1 MALSKDLA
9 SQFAKVTNDKK
20 KTSSESTHYGT
31 VVEYNGEQYV
41 RLDGSDLLTPVSST
55 TVNEDGDRVIVTIK
69 NHNATIT
76 GNTSTPSASN
86 KDLQSTNGKV
96 EEIGNQITEF
106 EIIVADKVSTKE
118 LDAVN
123 GRIDNLVSDNV
134 TIKGTLTAQNA
145 DIENLKAEN
154 ATITGTLTANK
165 ADIDSLKANKLD
177 ATVADIT
184 YATIE
189 NLDATNAQIHN
200 LEVTYG
206 EFVDL
211 TTERFEADEAKITDL
226 ETTRLT
232 AEQAELKYANIDF
245 ANITEAAIETFYAKS
260 GVIQDVVI
268 SDGQVTGTLVGV
280 TIKGDLIEGG
290 TIVADKLV
298 IKGNDGLYYRLNTD
312 GETVTSQQTEYNSLS
327 GTIITAKS
335 ITAEKVAVDDLVAF
349 GATIGGFQITDH
361 AIHSGVKSSVDNTTR
376 GIYLDNYGQIAFG
389 DSLNYVKF
397 YKDEEGDYH
406 LAISAEDMII
416 SSSGKNVGDAVD
428 EAQKAA
434 DAAITNSVEQFY
446 QSTSPT
452 ELIGGTW
459 TLVQPTWTEGT
470 YIWRRTKNTY
480 GSGKIEYSP
489 SETGVCITGNT
500 GAKGEQGPQ
509 GEKGEQGI
517 QGLQGLQG
525 EKGDQGIPGPKGDT
539 GEKGDK
545 GEKGEDGTS
554 SYFHI
559 KYSDVANP
567 TSSSQMTET
576 PSKYIGTY
584 VDNTPADST
593 DPTKYTWQQ
602 FEGSQGPQGEQG
614 IPGTN
619 GADGKTSYL
628 HIAYANSADGKTGF
642 SVSDSTDKLYIG
654 QYTDFVA
661 NDSTDPTKY
670 SWSKIKGD
678 KGDQGLQ
685 GLQGE
690 KGEQGIAGP
699 KGDTGEQGPQ
709 GESGKTSYFH
719 IKYSDVENPTSSS
732 QMTETP
738 STYIGTYVDY
748 TATDSTDPS
757 KYTWAR
763 FQGIQGETGEQG
775 IPGTNGTDGKTSY
788 LHIKYSDDGGQ
799 TFTSNNGETPGD
811 YIGQYVDFAQADST
825 DVRSYTWSK
834 VKGEQGEPGKDG
846 TGVTILGSYDTESE
860 LNAAHQTGSEGD
872 AYIVAGDLYVWDAEN
887 SKWKNVGQIQGPQ
900 GPQGLQGIQGP
911 KGDQGIQGPAGS
923 NGTSSYTH
931 IAYANSSDGK
941 TDFSVSDSSRGYI
954 GIYVDSNPTDST
966 NPDDYQW
973 SQIKGAD
980 GADGIPGKA
989 GADGKTPY
997 LHIAYANNETG
1008 TSGFSITDSTNKSY
1022 IGQYTDFT
1030 SADSTDPSKYSWTK
1044 IKGDKGDTG
1053 ASGKGVSKSEVYY
1066 YLSTSNTT
1074 QTGGSWS
1081 TTVPEWVDGRYYW
1094 QKIKTT
1100 YTDNTTAES
1109 TPVCITGAKGSTG
1122 STGQGVSSITTEFY
1136 ISTSKTTQTGG
1147 SWGTTMPT
1155 WTSGKYLWT
1164 RNKIVYK
1171 NPTAT
1176 EYTAPVCDSS
1186 WEAVNE
1192 IEVGGRNLLSDTASF
1207 GTKNTTGVYLS
1218 DAGASLN
1225 DDTYNGC
1232 AIRYYSDTLSN
1243 SSAYKALCQ
1252 YITLTPEYGKS
1263 YTLSFWAKGSGT
1275 FRSYF
1280 YGGSDHVRVSSYVA
1294 SDGTTGTDGDGSKAW
1309 TLTDEWK
1316 RYWITYTLASSGSI
1330 EAGKYVVLRHDGNVS
1345 SDLTIYLAGLK
1356 LELGNKATDWSPAPE
1371 DTEERIGTVETTLQ
1385 KTISEQATTIEKNNE
1400 EILLKALTNYV
1411 GTGEFEKYKEDVT
1424 AQLSIKSDEIVASF
1438 KDTVD
1443 KADGLGTDVDD
1454 IKTKLEKYFSFSNN
1468 GLVIKCGEGVM
1479 QLVLDNDII
1488 RFEKDGVQFGS
1499 WDGVDFY
1506 TGNVIV
1512 DVYEKAQFGNFAH
1525 VPRSDGSLSVLK
1537 VDNYVAASITEQPT
1551 SLSRAIGTTATF
1563 EVKTKGSVISYQWE
1577 VKARTTITVGNSTST
1592 ITTDWGNVVS
1602 GTSRTLTMD
1611 ITEDSFSSGDI
1622 RWYRCKITD
1631 RKNKILYTDTVTLN
1645 IT

>member
-31 VVEYNGEQYV
+31 VVKYNGEQYV

-134 TIKGTLTAQNA
+134 TIKDTLTAQNA
-145 DIENLKAEN
+145 EITNLKAEDV
-154 ATITGTLTANK
+154 TINGILTANK
-165 ADIDSLKANKLD
+165 ADIDDLKTKKLD
-177 ATVADIT
+177 AEVANIT
-184 YATIE
+184 YATID
-189 NLDATNAQIHN
+189 NLKATNADIYN
-200 LEVTYG
+200 LQATYG
-206 EFVDL
+206 DFVVL
-211 TTERFEADEAKITDL
+211 TTERFEADEAKIGDL
-226 ETTRLT
+226 EATRLT
-232 AEQAELKYANIDF
+232 ATEAELKYANIDF
-245 ANITEAAIETFYAKS
+245 ANITEAAIQEFYAKS

-298 IKGNDGLYYRLNTD
+298 IKGDDGLYYRLNTD

-500 GAKGEQGPQ
+500 GAKGERGPQ

-517 QGLQGLQG
+517 
-525 EKGDQGIPGPKGDT
+525 
-539 GEKGDK
+539 
-545 GEKGEDGTS
+545 
-554 SYFHI
+554 
-559 KYSDVANP
+559 
-567 TSSSQMTET
+567 
-576 PSKYIGTY
+576 
-584 VDNTPADST
+584 
-593 DPTKYTWQQ
+593 
-602 FEGSQGPQGEQG
+602 
-614 IPGTN
+614 
-619 GADGKTSYL
+619 
-628 HIAYANSADGKTGF
+628 
-642 SVSDSTDKLYIG
+642 
-654 QYTDFVA
+654 
-661 NDSTDPTKY
+661 
-670 SWSKIKGD
+670 
-678 KGDQGLQ
+678 QGLQ

-966 NPDDYQW
+966 NPDDYLWSQIKGADGADGTPGKAGADGKTPYLHIAYANDETGTSGFSVTDSSNKSYIGQYTDYTQADSTDPTKYKWSKIKGEQGEPGKDGTGVTILGSYDTESQLYAAHPTGNEGDSYIVAGDLYVWDAENSKWKNVGQIQGPQGPRGLQGIQGPKGDQGIQGPAGADGSSSYTHIAYANSSDGKTDFSISDSSRGFIGIYVDNHPTDSTNPDDYQW

-1022 IGQYTDFT
+1022 IGQYTDYVST
-1030 SADSTDPSKYSWTK
+1030 DSTDPSKYSWTK
-1044 IKGDKGDTG
+1044 IKGETG
-1053 ASGKGVSKSEVYY
+1053 ATGATGKGVSKTEVFY
-1066 YLSTSNTT
+1066 YLSTSNIT

-1081 TTVPEWVDGRYYW
+1081 TTVPNWVDGRYYW

-1122 STGQGVSSITTEFY
+1122 ATGSIGQGVESISTEFY
-1136 ISTSKTTQTGG
+1136 VSTSKTTQTGG
-1147 SWGTTMPT
+1147 SWATTMPT
-1155 WTSGKYLWT
+1155 WSSGKYLWT

-1171 NPTAT
+1171 NPTVT

-1192 IEVGGRNLLSDTASF
+1192 IEVGGRNLLLKSNVDYSNTDYPTASYDISSSE
-1207 GTKNTTGVYLS
+1207 GEVLS
-1218 DAGASLN
+1218 
-1225 DDTYNGC
+1225 NGC
-1232 AIRYYSDTLSN
+1232 GYLVPGETYSYRIRVKSN
-1243 SSAYKALCQ
+1243 TAGESARLFVSGGLLQLAAHSITTEWDVYK
-1252 YITLTPEYGKS
+1252 
-1263 YTLSFWAKGSGT
+1263 GT
-1275 FRSYF
+1275 FVMPTYPS
-1280 YGGSDHVRVSSYVA
+1280 GHAPSNDVSNARLMIFKS
-1294 SDGTTGTDGDGSKAW
+1294 
-1309 TLTDEWK
+1309 
-1316 RYWITYTLASSGSI
+1316 
-1330 EAGKYVVLRHDGNVS
+1330 S
-1345 SDLTIYLAGLK
+1345 SDSTAAIDIDWVK
-1356 LELGNKATDWSPAPE
+1356 LEKGNKSTDWSPAPE
-1371 DTEERIGTVETTLQ
+1371 DTEQTIADTATQIRKEIADQSTEII
-1385 KTISEQATTIEKNNE
+1385 KTSEAI
-1400 EILLKALTNYV
+1400 ILKALTSYTS
-1411 GTGEFEKYKEDVT
+1411 TGDFDTFRKDVT
-1424 AQLSIKSDEIVASF
+1424 AQLKVLSDQVNIDITESIKSVVDE
-1438 KDTVD
+1438 
-1443 KADGLGTDVDD
+1443 
-1454 IKTKLEKYFSFSNN
+1454 NN
-1468 GLVIKCGEGVM
+1468 NLQDQI
-1479 QLVLDNDII
+1479 
-1488 RFEKDGVQFGS
+1488 
-1499 WDGVDFY
+1499 
-1506 TGNVIV
+1506 
-1512 DVYEKAQFGNFAH
+1512 
-1525 VPRSDGSLSVLK
+1525 
-1537 VDNYVAASITEQPT
+1537 
-1551 SLSRAIGTTATF
+1551 
-1563 EVKTKGSVISYQWE
+1563 
-1577 VKARTTITVGNSTST
+1577 ST
-1592 ITTDWGNVVS
+1592 ITKHFTFDIDGMTIGQSDSPYKVVIDNDRYSMFADGVEIFWVAGGKVYTPELEISKVFNLFGYQIDQDSNGNVNC
-1602 GTSRTLTMD
+1602 GY
-1611 ITEDSFSSGDI
+1611 IGG
-1622 RWYRCKITD
+1622 
-1631 RKNKILYTDTVTLN
+1631 
-1645 IT
+1645 

>member
-55 TVNEDGDRVIVTIK
+55 TVNENGDRVIVTIK

-86 KDLQSTNGKV
+86 KDLQNTNGKV

-106 EIIVADKVSTKE
+106 ENIVADKVSTKE

-134 TIKGTLTAQNA
+134 TIKDTLTAQNA
-145 DIENLKAEN
+145 EITNLKAEDV
-154 ATITGTLTANK
+154 TINGILTANK
-165 ADIDSLKANKLD
+165 ADIDDLKTKKLD
-177 ATVADIT
+177 AEVANIT
-184 YATIE
+184 YATID
-189 NLDATNAQIHN
+189 NLKATNADIYN
-200 LEVTYG
+200 LQATYG
-206 EFVDL
+206 DFVVL
-211 TTERFEADEAKITDL
+211 TTERFEADEAKIGDL
-226 ETTRLT
+226 EATRLT
-232 AEQAELKYANIDF
+232 ATEAELKYANIDF
-245 ANITEAAIETFYAKS
+245 ANITEAAIQKFYAKS

-268 SDGQVTGTLVGV
+268 SDGQVTGTLAGV

-290 TIVADKLV
+290 TIVADKL
-298 IKGNDGLYYRLNTD
+298 IIQGDDGLYYRLNTD
-312 GETVTSQQTEYNSLS
+312 GEKVTSQQTEYNSLS

-361 AIHSGVKSSVDNTTR
+361 SIYSGVKSSADNTTR

-389 DSLNYVKF
+389 DSTNYVKF
-397 YKDEEGDYH
+397 YKDSSNKYH

-428 EAQKAA
+428 EAQQAA
-434 DAAITNSVEQFY
+434 DKAIINSVEQFY

-452 ELIGGTW
+452 SLIGGSW
-459 TLVQPTWTEGT
+459 SLVQPTWTEGT

-545 GEKGEDGTS
+545 GEKGEGGTS

-559 KYSDVANP
+559 KYSYVANP

-619 GADGKTSYL
+619 GVDGKTSYL

-900 GPQGLQGIQGP
+900 GPRGLQGIQGP
-911 KGDQGIQGPAGS
+911 KGDQGIQGPAGADGS
-923 NGTSSYTH
+923 SSYTH

-966 NPDDYQW
+966 NPDDYLW

-980 GADGIPGKA
+980 GADGTPGKA

-1008 TSGFSITDSTNKSY
+1008 TSGFSVTDSTNKSY

-1136 ISTSKTTQTGG
+1136 VSTSKTTQTGG

-1192 IEVGGRNLLSDTASF
+1192 IEVGGRNLLLKSNVDYSNTDYPTASYDISSSE
-1207 GTKNTTGVYLS
+1207 GEVLS
-1218 DAGASLN
+1218 
-1225 DDTYNGC
+1225 NGC
-1232 AIRYYSDTLSN
+1232 GYLVPGETYSYRIRVKSN
-1243 SSAYKALCQ
+1243 TAGESARLFVSGGLLQLAAHSITTEWDVYK
-1252 YITLTPEYGKS
+1252 
-1263 YTLSFWAKGSGT
+1263 GT
-1275 FRSYF
+1275 FVMPTYPS
-1280 YGGSDHVRVSSYVA
+1280 GHAPSNDVSNARLMIFKS
-1294 SDGTTGTDGDGSKAW
+1294 
-1309 TLTDEWK
+1309 
-1316 RYWITYTLASSGSI
+1316 
-1330 EAGKYVVLRHDGNVS
+1330 S
-1345 SDLTIYLAGLK
+1345 SDSTATIDIDWVK
-1356 LELGNKATDWSPAPE
+1356 LEKGNKSTDWSPAPE
-1371 DTEERIGTVETTLQ
+1371 DTEQTIADTATQIRKEIADQSTEII
-1385 KTISEQATTIEKNNE
+1385 KTSEAI
-1400 EILLKALTNYV
+1400 ILKALTSYTS
-1411 GTGEFEKYKEDVT
+1411 TGDFDTFRKDVT
-1424 AQLSIKSDEIVASF
+1424 AQLKVLSDQVNIDITESIKSVVDE
-1438 KDTVD
+1438 
-1443 KADGLGTDVDD
+1443 
-1454 IKTKLEKYFSFSNN
+1454 NN
-1468 GLVIKCGEGVM
+1468 NLQDQI
-1479 QLVLDNDII
+1479 
-1488 RFEKDGVQFGS
+1488 
-1499 WDGVDFY
+1499 
-1506 TGNVIV
+1506 
-1512 DVYEKAQFGNFAH
+1512 
-1525 VPRSDGSLSVLK
+1525 
-1537 VDNYVAASITEQPT
+1537 
-1551 SLSRAIGTTATF
+1551 
-1563 EVKTKGSVISYQWE
+1563 
-1577 VKARTTITVGNSTST
+1577 ST
-1592 ITTDWGNVVS
+1592 ITKHFTFDIDGMTIGQSDSPYKVVIDNDRYSMFADGVEIFWVAGGKVYTPELEISKVFNLFGYQIDQDSNGNVNC
-1602 GTSRTLTMD
+1602 GY
-1611 ITEDSFSSGDI
+1611 IGG
-1622 RWYRCKITD
+1622 
-1631 RKNKILYTDTVTLN
+1631 
-1645 IT
+1645 

>member
-118 LDAVN
+118 LDAERA
-123 GRIDNLVSDNV
+123 RIDKLVADNV

-226 ETTRLT
+226 EATRLT

-298 IKGNDGLYYRLNTD
+298 IKGDDGLYYRLNTD

-500 GAKGEQGPQ
+500 GAKGERGPQ

-517 QGLQGLQG
+517 
-525 EKGDQGIPGPKGDT
+525 
-539 GEKGDK
+539 
-545 GEKGEDGTS
+545 
-554 SYFHI
+554 
-559 KYSDVANP
+559 
-567 TSSSQMTET
+567 
-576 PSKYIGTY
+576 
-584 VDNTPADST
+584 
-593 DPTKYTWQQ
+593 
-602 FEGSQGPQGEQG
+602 
-614 IPGTN
+614 
-619 GADGKTSYL
+619 
-628 HIAYANSADGKTGF
+628 
-642 SVSDSTDKLYIG
+642 
-654 QYTDFVA
+654 
-661 NDSTDPTKY
+661 
-670 SWSKIKGD
+670 
-678 KGDQGLQ
+678 QGLQ

-738 STYIGTYVDY
+738 STYIGTYADY

-860 LNAAHQTGSEGD
+860 LNAAHPTGSEGD
-872 AYIVAGDLYVWDAEN
+872 AYIVAGDLYVWDTEN

-900 GPQGLQGIQGP
+900 GPRGLQGIQGP
-911 KGDQGIQGPAGS
+911 KGDQGIQGPAGADGS
-923 NGTSSYTH
+923 SSYTH

-941 TDFSVSDSSRGYI
+941 TDFSISDSSRGFI
-954 GIYVDSNPTDST
+954 GIYVDSHPTDST

-1136 ISTSKTTQTGG
+1136 VSTSKTTQTGG

-1218 DAGASLN
+1218 DVGASLN

-1280 YGGSDHVRVSSYVA
+1280 YGGSDYVRVSSYIA
-1294 SDGTTGTDGDGSKAW
+1294 SDGTTDTDGDGSKAW

-1330 EAGKYVVLRHDGNVS
+1330 EAGKYVVLRHDGNAS

-1371 DTEERIGTVETTLQ
+1371 DIDNKIDNVETSLQ

-1400 EILLKALTNYV
+1400 EILLTALTNYV
-1411 GTGEFEKYKEDVT
+1411 GTGEFEKYKQDVT

-1438 KDTVD
+1438 TDTAN
-1443 KADGLGTDVDD
+1443 KANTLDGDVGD

-1499 WDGVDFY
+1499 WDGVDFH
-1506 TGNVIV
+1506 TGNVVV

-1537 VDNYVAASITEQPT
+1537 VDNYFAASITEQPT
-1551 SLSRAIGTTATF
+1551 SLIRAIGTTATF
-1563 EVKTKGSVISYQWE
+1563 EVKAKGMGISYQWE
-1577 VKARTTITVGNSTST
+1577 VKSRITISVRSGTST
-1592 ITTDWGNVVS
+1592 ITTDWRPTVN
-1602 GTSRTLTMD
+1602 GTSRILTLD
-1611 ITEDSFSSGDI
+1611 ITADSFSSGDI

-1631 RKNKILYTDTVTLN
+1631 RKNKVLYTDTATLR

>member
-31 VVEYNGEQYV
+31 VVKYNGEQYV

-106 EIIVADKVSTKE
+106 EIIVADKVSVKE
-118 LDAVN
+118 LEATN

-134 TIKGTLTAQNA
+134 IIKDTLTAQNA
-145 DIENLKAEN
+145 EITNLKAEDV
-154 ATITGTLTANK
+154 TINGILTANK
-165 ADIDSLKANKLD
+165 ADIDDLKTKKLD
-177 ATVADIT
+177 AEVANIT
-184 YATIE
+184 YATID
-189 NLDATNAQIHN
+189 NLKATNAQIHN

-298 IKGNDGLYYRLNTD
+298 IKGDDGLYYRLNTD

-517 QGLQGLQG
+517 
-525 EKGDQGIPGPKGDT
+525 
-539 GEKGDK
+539 
-545 GEKGEDGTS
+545 
-554 SYFHI
+554 
-559 KYSDVANP
+559 
-567 TSSSQMTET
+567 
-576 PSKYIGTY
+576 
-584 VDNTPADST
+584 
-593 DPTKYTWQQ
+593 
-602 FEGSQGPQGEQG
+602 
-614 IPGTN
+614 
-619 GADGKTSYL
+619 
-628 HIAYANSADGKTGF
+628 
-642 SVSDSTDKLYIG
+642 
-654 QYTDFVA
+654 
-661 NDSTDPTKY
+661 
-670 SWSKIKGD
+670 
-678 KGDQGLQ
+678 QGLQ

-966 NPDDYQW
+966 NPDDYLWSQIKGADGADGTPGKAGADGKTPYLHIAYANNETGTSGFSVTDSSNKSYIGQYTDYTQADSTDPTKYKWSKIKGEQGEPGKDGTGVTILGSYDTESQLYAAHPTGNEGDSYIVAGDLYVWDAENSKWKNVGQIQGPQGPRGLQGIQGPKGDQGIQGPAGADGSSSYTHIAYANSSDGKTDFSISDSSRGFIGIYVDSHPTDSTNPDDYQW

-1008 TSGFSITDSTNKSY
+1008 TSGFSITDSTDKSY
-1022 IGQYTDFT
+1022 IGQYTDYVST
-1030 SADSTDPSKYSWTK
+1030 DSTDPSKYSWTK
-1044 IKGDKGDTG
+1044 IKGETG
-1053 ASGKGVSKSEVYY
+1053 ATGATGKGVSKSEVFY

-1081 TTVPEWVDGRYYW
+1081 TTVPTWVDGRYYW

-1122 STGQGVSSITTEFY
+1122 ATGSIGQGVESISTEFY
-1136 ISTSKTTQTGG
+1136 VSMSKTTQTGG
-1147 SWGTTMPT
+1147 SWVTTMPT

-1171 NPTAT
+1171 NPTVT

-1192 IEVGGRNLLSDTASF
+1192 IEVGGRNLLLKSNVDYSNTDYPTASYDISSSE
-1207 GTKNTTGVYLS
+1207 GEVLS
-1218 DAGASLN
+1218 
-1225 DDTYNGC
+1225 NGC
-1232 AIRYYSDTLSN
+1232 GYLVPGETYSYRIRVKSN
-1243 SSAYKALCQ
+1243 TAGESARLFVSGGLLQLAAHSITTEWDVYK
-1252 YITLTPEYGKS
+1252 
-1263 YTLSFWAKGSGT
+1263 GT
-1275 FRSYF
+1275 FVMPTYPS
-1280 YGGSDHVRVSSYVA
+1280 GHAPSNDVSNARLMIFKS
-1294 SDGTTGTDGDGSKAW
+1294 
-1309 TLTDEWK
+1309 
-1316 RYWITYTLASSGSI
+1316 
-1330 EAGKYVVLRHDGNVS
+1330 S
-1345 SDLTIYLAGLK
+1345 SDSTATIDIDWVK
-1356 LELGNKATDWSPAPE
+1356 LEKGNKSTDWSPAPE
-1371 DTEERIGTVETTLQ
+1371 DTEQTIADTATQIRKEIADQSTEII
-1385 KTISEQATTIEKNNE
+1385 KTSEAI
-1400 EILLKALTNYV
+1400 ILKALTSYTS
-1411 GTGEFEKYKEDVT
+1411 TGDFDTFRKDVT
-1424 AQLSIKSDEIVASF
+1424 AQLKVLSDQVNIDITESIKSVVDE
-1438 KDTVD
+1438 
-1443 KADGLGTDVDD
+1443 
-1454 IKTKLEKYFSFSNN
+1454 NN
-1468 GLVIKCGEGVM
+1468 NLQDQI
-1479 QLVLDNDII
+1479 
-1488 RFEKDGVQFGS
+1488 
-1499 WDGVDFY
+1499 
-1506 TGNVIV
+1506 
-1512 DVYEKAQFGNFAH
+1512 
-1525 VPRSDGSLSVLK
+1525 
-1537 VDNYVAASITEQPT
+1537 
-1551 SLSRAIGTTATF
+1551 
-1563 EVKTKGSVISYQWE
+1563 
-1577 VKARTTITVGNSTST
+1577 ST
-1592 ITTDWGNVVS
+1592 ITKHFTFDIDGMTIGQSDSPYKVVIDNDRYSMFADGVEIFWVAGGKVYTPELEISKVFNLFGYQIDQDSNGNVNC
-1602 GTSRTLTMD
+1602 GY
-1611 ITEDSFSSGDI
+1611 IGG
-1622 RWYRCKITD
+1622 
-1631 RKNKILYTDTVTLN
+1631 
-1645 IT
+1645 

>member
-31 VVEYNGEQYV
+31 VVKYNGEQYV

-200 LEVTYG
+200 LEATYG

-211 TTERFEADEAKITDL
+211 ATERFEADEAKITDL

-298 IKGNDGLYYRLNTD
+298 IKGDDGLYYRLNTD

-480 GSGKIEYSP
+480 GSGVIEYTP
-489 SETGVCITGNT
+489 SENGVCITGNT
-500 GAKGEQGPQ
+500 GAHGEPGKDGKDGTGVTILGSYDTEEELNAAHPIGNEGDSYIVAGDLYVWDAENSKWKNVGKIQGPQ

-517 QGLQGLQG
+517 QG
-525 EKGDQGIPGPKGDT
+525 PA
-539 GEKGDK
+539 
-545 GEKGEDGTS
+545 GT
-554 SYFHI
+554 
-559 KYSDVANP
+559 D
-567 TSSSQMTET
+567 
-576 PSKYIGTY
+576 
-584 VDNTPADST
+584 
-593 DPTKYTWQQ
+593 
-602 FEGSQGPQGEQG
+602 
-614 IPGTN
+614 
-619 GADGKTSYL
+619 
-628 HIAYANSADGKTGF
+628 
-642 SVSDSTDKLYIG
+642 
-654 QYTDFVA
+654 
-661 NDSTDPTKY
+661 
-670 SWSKIKGD
+670 
-678 KGDQGLQ
+678 
-685 GLQGE
+685 
-690 KGEQGIAGP
+690 
-699 KGDTGEQGPQ
+699 
-709 GESGKTSYFH
+709 GKTSYFH
-719 IKYSDVENPTSSS
+719 IKYSSVGNPTSSS

-748 TATDSTDPS
+748 TEADSSDPS
-757 KYTWAR
+757 KYTWSR

-900 GPQGLQGIQGP
+900 GPRGLQGIQGP
-911 KGDQGIQGPAGS
+911 KGDQGIQGPAGADGS
-923 NGTSSYTH
+923 SSYTH

-966 NPDDYQW
+966 NPDDYLW

-980 GADGIPGKA
+980 GADGTPGKA

-1008 TSGFSITDSTNKSY
+1008 TSGFSVTDSTNKSY

-1136 ISTSKTTQTGG
+1136 VSTSKTTQTGG

-1192 IEVGGRNLLSDTASF
+1192 IEVGGRNLLLKSNVDYSNTDYPTASYDISSSE
-1207 GTKNTTGVYLS
+1207 GEVLS
-1218 DAGASLN
+1218 
-1225 DDTYNGC
+1225 NGC
-1232 AIRYYSDTLSN
+1232 GYLVPGETYSYRIRVKSN
-1243 SSAYKALCQ
+1243 TAGESARLFVSGGLLQLAAHSITTEWDVYK
-1252 YITLTPEYGKS
+1252 
-1263 YTLSFWAKGSGT
+1263 GT
-1275 FRSYF
+1275 FVMPTYPS
-1280 YGGSDHVRVSSYVA
+1280 GHAPSNDVSNARLMFFKS
-1294 SDGTTGTDGDGSKAW
+1294 
-1309 TLTDEWK
+1309 
-1316 RYWITYTLASSGSI
+1316 
-1330 EAGKYVVLRHDGNVS
+1330 S
-1345 SDLTIYLAGLK
+1345 SDSTATIDIDWVK
-1356 LELGNKATDWSPAPE
+1356 LEKGNKSTDWSPAPE
-1371 DTEERIGTVETTLQ
+1371 DTEQTIADTATQIRKEIADQSTEII
-1385 KTISEQATTIEKNNE
+1385 KTSEAI
-1400 EILLKALTNYV
+1400 ILKALTSYTS
-1411 GTGEFEKYKEDVT
+1411 TGDFDTFRKDVT
-1424 AQLSIKSDEIVASF
+1424 AQLKVLSDQVNIDITESIKSVVDE
-1438 KDTVD
+1438 
-1443 KADGLGTDVDD
+1443 
-1454 IKTKLEKYFSFSNN
+1454 NN
-1468 GLVIKCGEGVM
+1468 NLQDQI
-1479 QLVLDNDII
+1479 
-1488 RFEKDGVQFGS
+1488 
-1499 WDGVDFY
+1499 
-1506 TGNVIV
+1506 
-1512 DVYEKAQFGNFAH
+1512 
-1525 VPRSDGSLSVLK
+1525 
-1537 VDNYVAASITEQPT
+1537 
-1551 SLSRAIGTTATF
+1551 
-1563 EVKTKGSVISYQWE
+1563 
-1577 VKARTTITVGNSTST
+1577 ST
-1592 ITTDWGNVVS
+1592 ITKHFTFDIDGMTIGQSDSPYKVVIDNDRYSMFADGVEIFWVAGGKVYTPELEISKVFNLFGYQIDQDSNGNVNC
-1602 GTSRTLTMD
+1602 GY
-1611 ITEDSFSSGDI
+1611 IGG
-1622 RWYRCKITD
+1622 
-1631 RKNKILYTDTVTLN
+1631 
-1645 IT
+1645 

>member
-31 VVEYNGEQYV
+31 VVKYNGEQYV

-106 EIIVADKVSTKE
+106 ENIVADKVSVKE
-118 LDAVN
+118 LEATN

-134 TIKGTLTAQNA
+134 TIKDTLTAQNA
-145 DIENLKAEN
+145 EITNLKAEDV
-154 ATITGTLTANK
+154 TINGILTANK
-165 ADIDSLKANKLD
+165 ADIDDLKTKKLD
-177 ATVADIT
+177 AEVANIT
-184 YATIE
+184 YATID
-189 NLDATNAQIHN
+189 NLKATNADIYN
-200 LEVTYG
+200 LQATYG
-206 EFVDL
+206 DFVVL
-211 TTERFEADEAKITDL
+211 TTNKFEAVDASIKNL
-226 ETTRLT
+226 ETTKLT

-298 IKGNDGLYYRLNTD
+298 IKGDDGLYYRLNTD

-517 QGLQGLQG
+517 
-525 EKGDQGIPGPKGDT
+525 
-539 GEKGDK
+539 
-545 GEKGEDGTS
+545 
-554 SYFHI
+554 
-559 KYSDVANP
+559 
-567 TSSSQMTET
+567 
-576 PSKYIGTY
+576 
-584 VDNTPADST
+584 
-593 DPTKYTWQQ
+593 
-602 FEGSQGPQGEQG
+602 
-614 IPGTN
+614 
-619 GADGKTSYL
+619 
-628 HIAYANSADGKTGF
+628 
-642 SVSDSTDKLYIG
+642 
-654 QYTDFVA
+654 
-661 NDSTDPTKY
+661 
-670 SWSKIKGD
+670 
-678 KGDQGLQ
+678 QGLQ

-966 NPDDYQW
+966 NPDDYLWSQIKGADGADGTPGKAGADGKTPYLHIAYANNETGTSGFSVTDSSNKSYIGQYTDYTQADSTDPTKYKWSKIKGEQGEPGKDGTGVTILGSYDTESQLYAAHPTGNEGDSYIVAGDLYVWDAENSKWKNVGQIQGPQGPRGLQGIQGPKGDQGIQGPAGADGSSSYTHIAYANSSDGKTDFSISDSSRGFIGIYVDSHPTDSTNPDDYQW

-1044 IKGDKGDTG
+1044 IKGETG
-1053 ASGKGVSKSEVYY
+1053 ATGATGKGVSKSEVFY

-1081 TTVPEWVDGRYYW
+1081 TSVPDWVDGRYYW

-1122 STGQGVSSITTEFY
+1122 ATGSTGQGVESISTEFY
-1136 ISTSKTTQTGG
+1136 VSMSKTTQTGG
-1147 SWGTTMPT
+1147 SWVTIMPT

-1171 NPTAT
+1171 NPTVT

-1192 IEVGGRNLLSDTASF
+1192 IEVGGRNLLLKSNVDYSNTDYPTASYDISSSE
-1207 GTKNTTGVYLS
+1207 GEVLS
-1218 DAGASLN
+1218 
-1225 DDTYNGC
+1225 NGC
-1232 AIRYYSDTLSN
+1232 GYLVPGETYSYRIRVKSN
-1243 SSAYKALCQ
+1243 TAGESARLFVSGGLLQLAAHSITTEWDVYK
-1252 YITLTPEYGKS
+1252 
-1263 YTLSFWAKGSGT
+1263 GT
-1275 FRSYF
+1275 FVMPTYPS
-1280 YGGSDHVRVSSYVA
+1280 GHAPSNDVSNARLMIFKS
-1294 SDGTTGTDGDGSKAW
+1294 
-1309 TLTDEWK
+1309 
-1316 RYWITYTLASSGSI
+1316 
-1330 EAGKYVVLRHDGNVS
+1330 S
-1345 SDLTIYLAGLK
+1345 SDSTATIDIDWVK
-1356 LELGNKATDWSPAPE
+1356 LEKGNKSTDWSPAPE
-1371 DTEERIGTVETTLQ
+1371 DTEQTIADTATQIRKEIADQSTEII
-1385 KTISEQATTIEKNNE
+1385 KTSEAI
-1400 EILLKALTNYV
+1400 ILKALTSYTS
-1411 GTGEFEKYKEDVT
+1411 TGDFDTFRKDVT
-1424 AQLSIKSDEIVASF
+1424 AQLKVLSDQVNIDITESIKSVVDE
-1438 KDTVD
+1438 
-1443 KADGLGTDVDD
+1443 
-1454 IKTKLEKYFSFSNN
+1454 NN
-1468 GLVIKCGEGVM
+1468 NLQDQI
-1479 QLVLDNDII
+1479 
-1488 RFEKDGVQFGS
+1488 
-1499 WDGVDFY
+1499 
-1506 TGNVIV
+1506 
-1512 DVYEKAQFGNFAH
+1512 
-1525 VPRSDGSLSVLK
+1525 
-1537 VDNYVAASITEQPT
+1537 
-1551 SLSRAIGTTATF
+1551 
-1563 EVKTKGSVISYQWE
+1563 
-1577 VKARTTITVGNSTST
+1577 ST
-1592 ITTDWGNVVS
+1592 ITKHFTFDIDGMTIGQSDSPYKVVIDNDRYSMFADGVEIFWVAGGKVYTPELEISKVFNLFGYQIDQDSNGNVNC
-1602 GTSRTLTMD
+1602 GY
-1611 ITEDSFSSGDI
+1611 IGG
-1622 RWYRCKITD
+1622 
-1631 RKNKILYTDTVTLN
+1631 
-1645 IT
+1645 